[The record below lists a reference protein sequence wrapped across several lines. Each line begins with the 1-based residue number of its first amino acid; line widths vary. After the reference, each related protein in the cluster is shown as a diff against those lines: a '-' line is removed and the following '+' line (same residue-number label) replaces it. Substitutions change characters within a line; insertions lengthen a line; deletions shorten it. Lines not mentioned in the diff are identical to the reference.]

1 MQYTYCP
8 ISHEVKEPDNETWPI
23 NGIKQK
29 EYFLQ
34 KLSGKG
40 GRETSPRPLFT
51 FLKNKY
57 EVKESGLQLSFNMF
71 Q

>member
-40 GRETSPRPLFT
+40 GRETIFYLF
-51 FLKNKY
+51 KK
-57 EVKESGLQLSFNMF
+57 
-71 Q
+71 

>member
-40 GRETSPRPLFT
+40 GRETSPRPLFLP
-51 FLKNKY
+51 F
-57 EVKESGLQLSFNMF
+57 
-71 Q
+71 